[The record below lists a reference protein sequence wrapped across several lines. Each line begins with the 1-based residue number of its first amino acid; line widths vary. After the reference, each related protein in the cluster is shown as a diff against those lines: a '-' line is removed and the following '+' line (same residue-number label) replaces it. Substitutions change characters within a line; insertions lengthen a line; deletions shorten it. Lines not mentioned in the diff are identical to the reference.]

1 MPDLLSLQNAPQQAL
16 MSGDRV
22 RQAERHA
29 DIAVRWTLT
38 TPHARRPEALLRR
51 GLVEP
56 WYVDA
61 DVQPTILAWM
71 GATAGK
77 RRLPLMTLDSCSSWV
92 FLAMNSSGFGL
103 PCLVPF

>member
-29 DIAVRWTLT
+29 NVAVRWTLT

-51 GLVEP
+51 GSVEP
-56 WYVDA
+56 WYVNA
-61 DVQPTILAWM
+61 DTHPTILAWM
-71 GATAGK
+71 WGYG
-77 RRLPLMTLDSCSSWV
+77 
-92 FLAMNSSGFGL
+92 G
-103 PCLVPF
+103 